1 MIGVLGGSFDPIHF
15 GHINPLYELSDI
27 FEFDQIR
34 LVPTYNSAVNK
45 TFNASANHR
54 FNMVSLISSSETNNF
69 VADNVEIVKQNTS
82 YTYETIKIIKKQQNR
97 DDICLIVGLDV
108 FLNIETWYNYME
120 ILKDTNIVVINRP
133 GYNIEKINNMSFEI
147 LERITSNK
155 IDFIKN
161 EKKQIYIHKSPSIK
175 ISSSQIR
182 DVIKSGNKPLGLIP
196 GAILTYIK
204 RNNLYIG
211 K

>member
-69 VADNVEIVKQNTS
+69 VADNAEIVKQNTRS
-82 YTYETIKIIKKQQNR
+82 DELTFNTRENLTRLAEFNKTQYSR
-97 DDICLIVGLDV
+97 RCV
-108 FLNIETWYNYME
+108 
-120 ILKDTNIVVINRP
+120 RP
-133 GYNIEKINNMSFEI
+133 
-147 LERITSNK
+147 
-155 IDFIKN
+155 N
-161 EKKQIYIHKSPSIK
+161 EVKT
-175 ISSSQIR
+175 R
-182 DVIKSGNKPLGLIP
+182 
-196 GAILTYIK
+196 
-204 RNNLYIG
+204 
-211 K
+211 